1 MKVSFDVGYIAE
13 PYLSLCDRYPDSSVY
28 PAKDFR
34 VEWGPIFH
42 RGRLDGS
49 ARVLVI
55 GQDPATHEAIT
66 RRILVGEA
74 GQRVQGF
81 LAKLGIT
88 SSYVM
93 INTFLYSV
101 YGQGGGTKHKNDP
114 AIIEYRNRWI
124 DAIFATSPIEVVVA
138 LGALADGAFRKWKQ
152 TPAGQAIDVAYEHIT
167 HPTFPNSTSG
177 GNAASFANAMK
188 QMLGNWNAAL
198 QRLAPKIQ
206 HPDVTLPLALYG
218 EELAAGELA
227 SIPPEDLPAGLPP
240 WMRSLD
246 SWATR
251 KGETPDLKRATIVVS
266 VPKEARPPPPPEP
279 NRDSD
284 RAAMPGDDP

>member
-1 MKVSFDVGYIAE
+1 MKVSFDLGYIAE
-13 PYLSLCDRYPDSSVY
+13 PYLSLCDQYPDSSVY

-101 YGQGGGTKHKNDP
+101 YGQGGGMKHKNDP

-124 DAIFATSPIEVVVA
+124 DAIFAGAPIEAVVA
-138 LGALADGAFRKWKQ
+138 LGTLADGAFKKWKQ
-152 TPAGQAIDVAYEHIT
+152 TPAGQANDVAYEHIT
-167 HPTFPNSTSG
+167 HPTYPNSVSG
-177 GNAASFANAMK
+177 GNATSFADAMK
-188 QMLGNWNAAL
+188 QMLANWNAAL
-198 QRLAPKIQ
+198 QRLAPKLQ
-206 HPDVTLPLALYG
+206 HPDVAQPLVLYG
-218 EELAAGELA
+218 TGLSPGELA
-227 SIPPEDLPAGLPP
+227 EIPLEDLPAGLPT

-246 SWATR
+246 SWAVR
-251 KGETPDLKRATIVVS
+251 RGETPDEKRATIVVT
-266 VPKEARPPPPPEP
+266 VPKDARPPTT
-279 NRDSD
+279 
-284 RAAMPGDDP
+284 